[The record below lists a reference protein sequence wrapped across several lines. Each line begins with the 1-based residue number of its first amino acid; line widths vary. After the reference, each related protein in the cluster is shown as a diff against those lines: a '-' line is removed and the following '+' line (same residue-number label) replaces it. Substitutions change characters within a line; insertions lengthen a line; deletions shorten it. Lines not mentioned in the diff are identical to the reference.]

1 MKMIDYEI
9 LEQKVITYDELKQI
23 KKQLNSLEKLQ
34 NCPGRLAIVCY
45 KIAEISIDDKTKALY
60 YVRLSS
66 HDYDEDFTF
75 AIIKQLISL

>member
-1 MKMIDYEI
+1 MIDYEI

-34 NCPGRLAIVCY
+34 NCPGRLTIACY

-60 YVRLSS
+60 YVKLSS

-75 AIIKQLISL
+75 AIIKQFITL